1 MRKASFILGLPA
13 LGVTAITWQ
22 SFALWGLTLEGALI
36 DSDARDAVVDASRNP
51 TLSRSVTFKPFE
63 QYWEFL
69 TDSSVLRDSE
79 WTWRINVTNIA
90 ATDADSPN
98 ATEDTNVVAAT
109 YDFTWPV
116 DGNISAALDGST
128 SPLCIASLGELVD
141 LPVNITNAYKEDTGS
156 SCVPVIG
163 QDCVDVMLAQ
173 APVPNARDCNMT
185 ATVPW
190 SSIPECRDSFGIS
203 SRLQDGFSVSTPAF
217 NLSTNANQT
226 WASGQGFYWDL
237 REPVNGIDSQAYH
250 ILGNKVHIL
259 MMYTDLRVG
268 GSGGFQ
274 RPQLLC
280 SRANVTELPDKDA
293 NGDGVTLTGE
303 TVLESGALGIFEGCA
318 ASKYLWAAWTT
329 VSLAF
334 FTFL

>member
-1 MRKASFILGLPA
+1 MRKASFILGLPV

-22 SFALWGLTLEGALI
+22 SFALWGLTLDGAFV
-36 DSDARDAVVDASRNP
+36 DDDARDAVVDASRNP

-69 TDSSVLRDSE
+69 PDSSVLRDSE

-90 ATDADSPN
+90 APDADPHN
-98 ATEDTNVVAAT
+98 ATEDTHVVAAT

-116 DGNISAALDGST
+116 AGNISTALDGST
-128 SPLCIASLGELVD
+128 SPLCLASLGELVD
-141 LPVNITNAYKEDTGS
+141 LPVNITNAYTDGTGS
-156 SCVPVIG
+156 DCAPVLG
-163 QDCVDVMLAQ
+163 QDCVDAMLAQ

-185 ATVPW
+185 STVLW
-190 SSIPECRDSFGIS
+190 SSIPECRGSFGVS

-217 NLSTNANQT
+217 NLSATANHT
-226 WASGQGFYWDL
+226 WESGQGFYWDITEL
-237 REPVNGIDSQAYH
+237 VNGTASQDFLN
-250 ILGNKVHIL
+250 LGNKVHIL
-259 MMYTDLRVG
+259 MMYTDLG
-268 GSGGFQ
+268 LGNSGGLQ

-303 TVLESGALGIFEGCA
+303 AVLESGALGIFERGA
-318 ASKYLWAAWTT
+318 ASRYLWAAWAT
-329 VSLAF
+329 VSLIVL
-334 FTFL
+334 TLL